1 MEYIPS
7 FRDSL
12 HADIKPSYLKH
23 TVVADEN
30 PMKYGLPKVKKFPMP
45 DADHV
50 RSAIRFF
57 NYAKPSQERELADAI
72 LARMDKY
79 SIDPKSINI
88 GEKNRFKKYFDNA
101 YGNYLAHHGIK
112 GMHWGVRRY
121 QNSDGSLTPASKHR
135 YDRLADRG
143 DKLRAKGKTSSLL
156 PHNQLAI
163 NASISREQH
172 KKLIED
178 RKRIDEINRKQR
190 EAYRKAQKDREDA
203 FKKVYGKDAK
213 LDYMRIYN
221 EMSKEKRFKNLLD
234 SEDPDDYR
242 EAEYAWRKKHGV

>member
-1 MEYIPS
+1 MIYPS
-7 FRDSL
+7 YSDQLYSDIQPSYTDSL
-12 HADIKPSYLKH
+12 
-23 TVVADEN
+23 
-30 PMKYGLPKVKKFPMP
+30 M
-45 DADHV
+45 
-50 RSAIRFF
+50 
-57 NYAKPSQERELADAI
+57 
-72 LARMDKY
+72 
-79 SIDPKSINI
+79 
-88 GEKNRFKKYFDNA
+88 
-101 YGNYLAHHGIK
+101 HHGIK
-112 GMHWGVRRY
+112 GMRWGVRRY
-121 QNSDGSLTPASKHR
+121 QNPDGSLTPDGKRR
-135 YDRLADRG
+135 YDKLADKG

-221 EMSKEKRFKNLLD
+221 EMSKDKRFKNLLD